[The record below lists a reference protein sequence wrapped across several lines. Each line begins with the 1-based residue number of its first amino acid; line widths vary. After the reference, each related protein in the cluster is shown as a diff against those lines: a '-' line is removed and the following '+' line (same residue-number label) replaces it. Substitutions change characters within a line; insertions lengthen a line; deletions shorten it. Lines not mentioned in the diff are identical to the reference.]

1 MKKILFLFAITLFT
15 TGSAFAQKST
25 IKAKMHFSDPVK
37 MVYLMY
43 RAGDENVR
51 DSAEL
56 IKNKLTFKEKISEPT
71 LANLMV
77 RFELKEGEERPRIER
92 IPVYLEPGK
101 IKINVVDSLKF
112 AKIKGSK
119 AHNELTKI
127 IKLEEPYQQ
136 KGSELSVQY
145 AELSKADDKEGMAKL
160 GEAFDQLSVDKD
172 EQVYRKYLVEN
183 PNSPIALYILNQYV
197 GYDLNVAKIEPLFNG
212 LSEKNKQSPS
222 GESFAARIETA
233 RKTAV
238 GAMAMEFTQNDTL
251 GKPVTLASFRG
262 KYVLIDFWA
271 SWCGPCRAENPNVVN
286 AFNTY
291 KDKGFTVLGISLDQ
305 PGKQQAWMDAIHK
318 DNLTWTQLSDL
329 KGWQNEVSVMYGISA
344 IPQNLLLDPTGKIIA
359 KNIRGEELPKTLE
372 KFIK

>member
-1 MKKILFLFAITLFT
+1 MKKILFLFTIALLG

-25 IKAKMHFSDPVK
+25 IKAKMLFSEPVK

-43 RAGDENVR
+43 RAGDDNVR

-56 IKNKLTFKEKISEPT
+56 IDNKLTFNQNITEPT

-77 RFELKEGEERPRIER
+77 RFELKEGQERPRMER

-101 IKINVVDSLKF
+101 IEIQVVDSLKF

-119 AHNELTKI
+119 SHTELAKVN
-127 IKLEEPYQQ
+127 LQEESYQK
-136 KGSELSVQY
+136 KGSELNAKY
-145 AELSKADDKEGMAKL
+145 AELSKAGDKEGMTKL
-160 GEAFDQLSVDKD
+160 GEAFDKLSEEKA
-172 EQVYRKYLVEN
+172 ENVYRKYLLEN
-183 PNSPIALYILNQYV
+183 PKSPIAIYILNQYV
-197 GYDLNVAKIEPLFNG
+197 GYDLDVVNIEPLFVG
-212 LSEKNKQSPS
+212 LSDKNKQSTS
-222 GESFAARIETA
+222 GVAFKERLETA
-233 RKTAV
+233 RKTAI
-238 GAMAMEFTQNDTL
+238 GAMAMGFTQNDTL
-251 GKPVTLASFRG
+251 GNPVSLASFKG
-262 KYVLIDFWA
+262 QYVLIDFWA

-305 PGKQQAWMDAIHK
+305 PGKHQAWMDAIHK

-329 KGWQNEVSVMYGISA
+329 KGWKNEVSTMYGISA
-344 IPQNLLLDPTGKIIA
+344 IPQNLLLDPSGKIIA
-359 KNIRGEELPKTLE
+359 KNIRGEDLPKTLE